1 MRKAQYLI
9 AFLTIAE
16 GGSNQCKYGIR
27 SSGRDMKKEIGSD
40 QSIPVFIRGED
51 KWKSKQ
57 GWGSRF
63 NLTQIDKKKD
73 F

>member
-1 MRKAQYLI
+1 
-9 AFLTIAE
+9 
-16 GGSNQCKYGIR
+16 
-27 SSGRDMKKEIGSD
+27 MKKEIGSD
-40 QSIPVFIRGED
+40 QSIPVFIRGEE